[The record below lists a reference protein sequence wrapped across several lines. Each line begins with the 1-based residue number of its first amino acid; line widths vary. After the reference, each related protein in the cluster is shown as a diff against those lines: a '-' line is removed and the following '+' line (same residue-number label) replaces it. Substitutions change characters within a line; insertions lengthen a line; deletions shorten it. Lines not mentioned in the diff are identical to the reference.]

1 MTLSERITQER
12 RQINNM
18 RAAIAAMLAEI
29 REMQGA

>member
-18 RAAIAAMLAEI
+18 RQAITAMLAEI